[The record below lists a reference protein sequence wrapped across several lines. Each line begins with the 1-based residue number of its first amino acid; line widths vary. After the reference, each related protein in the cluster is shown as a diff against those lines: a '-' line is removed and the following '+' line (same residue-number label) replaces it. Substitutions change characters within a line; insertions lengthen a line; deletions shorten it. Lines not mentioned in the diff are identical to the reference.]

1 MVIFVKKIKLI
12 ACDLDGT
19 LLNSKKEITKENIE
33 TIKSLKEALFVVAT
47 GRPLDGIKEI
57 NELLGLNRSNCYSIC
72 YNGAMIVENNSHK
85 IIAKETI
92 PYSYIKEVYDYAI
105 LNNLNFHAFED
116 DGTLITNAKNPYTA
130 VEEKINHIEAKVV
143 DINKI
148 NPTQEFIKCM
158 IVSSEENLDRI
169 FNNIPSSLK
178 EKMNVSRSSKIFLE
192 FQNPKTNKGLGLEEL
207 TNYLNININDTMAI
221 GDQDNDKSMLI
232 VAGTAVLMENRFKA
246 LDPYADFITKSNEES
261 GVAYAIKHF
270 GFVSYAYLSQ
280 FYSCSEY

>member
-105 LNNLNFHAFED
+105 LNNLNSHAFED

-270 GFVSYAYLSQ
+270 EVK
-280 FYSCSEY
+280 